1 MIVKKEEDKNNEG
14 VYSFWEQLKKL
25 DENDNIIIDEIKIE
39 ETTIKILR
47 ENAAMIEKDI
57 MDLETSLSRIYQ
69 KIEMIEFD
77 DMEDVFDE

>member
-39 ETTIKILR
+39 ETTLKILR

-69 KIEMIEFD
+69 KIAMIEFD